1 MTFSS
6 RAAPSLSVPSVPAT
20 HSRTALF
27 PVASAHH
34 VVVGGVGGIVEVI
47 LADQLHSLLHGVG
60 VVQDQ
65 PQHGGGGQV
74 GLVGVLVRGD
84 GLLPLVGHVD
94 AAADPGVV
102 HAVQGDIGSRQTDD
116 LVHQLR
122 YVCVHVDAQEL
133 EIHGGHRGVTA
144 VAGIG
149 EDQTGVGLAEVVV
162 PGKEAA
168 AVLGLGGEGG
178 AADLRSLQA
187 DVDKPLGQVAGDEGD
202 KVAVAG
208 APPWARKSSK

>member
-1 MTFSS
+1 M
-6 RAAPSLSVPSVPAT
+6 
-20 HSRTALF
+20 
-27 PVASAHH
+27 
-34 VVVGGVGGIVEVI
+34 
-47 LADQLHSLLHGVG
+47 
-60 VVQDQ
+60 
-65 PQHGGGGQV
+65 
-74 GLVGVLVRGD
+74 
-84 GLLPLVGHVD
+84 
-94 AAADPGVV
+94 
-102 HAVQGDIGSRQTDD
+102 
-116 LVHQLR
+116 
-122 YVCVHVDAQEL
+122 
-133 EIHGGHRGVTA
+133 TA

-208 APPWARKSSK
+208 GAALGQEIVKVIAAGDGHLVDGTVQVVVVPFHDLLKGQQGSDLISPQDPHSHRQDDYYGGQGRQQNEEDLLHSDRLLLNRLFAHENAPYVCWIEWVPRQPLGGAPAGEGKSRSPPNEWFTK